1 MLRILYIVRPFGP
14 LGGMERYVFETARE
28 MVRRGHEVAALCRS
42 VDEASVAAS
51 GVEVIKLNPK
61 PAKRGWHDRYVF
73 RDAVTEFFRDPANR
87 RRFDIVHS
95 HENTIEQDVTTE
107 HGPCT
112 AYGLRLKPWKRLDF
126 SARKNLAIEKQ
137 KFHGPNLKALVSCA
151 QRVQDIALREY
162 PHLAQKI
169 TRVITP
175 AYTYLQPATKDPARQ
190 ARVLGFMGR
199 DWRRKGLPKAL
210 EIFSD
215 LRGQDPTWSM
225 LIAGC
230 PADSLPSNLV
240 RALPEG
246 TQLLGR
252 TDPQDF
258 FNKIDVLVHP
268 ATDEPFGMVMSEAL
282 TCGVAAIFSDQ
293 CGAAD
298 HLQSA
303 GLRVL
308 STKASTSEWATAC
321 RDLAGQT
328 FPPIISRPWSDLAAE
343 HENLYAEV
351 LEAKSPLER
360 AKKFHLPIFGEPEKL
375 PVSAEQLAKL
385 RDKGH

>member
-1 MLRILYIVRPFGP
+1 VLKILYIVRPFGP
-14 LGGMERYVFETARE
+14 VGGMERYVFETARA
-28 MVRRGHEVAALCRS
+28 MVQRGHQVTALCRS
-42 VDEASVAAS
+42 VDEESIAGSC
-51 GVEVIKLNPK
+51 VETIKLQPQ

-73 RDAVTEFFRDPANR
+73 RDAVTEFFRDPVNR

-137 KFHGPNLKALVSCA
+137 KFHGSNLKALVSCA

-162 PHLAQKI
+162 PHIAQKI
-169 TRVITP
+169 TKVITP
-175 AYTYLQPATKDPARQ
+175 AYTYLEPVVKDPTRQ
-190 ARVLGFMGR
+190 PRVLGFMGR
-199 DWRRKGLPKAL
+199 DWKRKGLPKAL
-210 EIFSD
+210 EIFRY
-215 LRGQDPTWSM
+215 LHREDPSWTM

-230 PADSLPSNLV
+230 PPESLPRKLI
-240 RALPEG
+240 RTLPQG

-252 TDPQDF
+252 TDPQEF

-282 TCGVAAIFSDQ
+282 TCGVPVIFSDQ

-298 HLQSA
+298 HLQSE

-308 STKASTSEWATAC
+308 PVTAPVSVWARSCTE
-321 RDLAGQT
+321 LAGRPFTKPQ
-328 FPPIISRPWSDLAAE
+328 SRTWSDLATE
-343 HENLYAEV
+343 HEELY
-351 LEAKSPLER
+351 
-360 AKKFHLPIFGEPEKL
+360 GEILDASRGAPKY
-375 PVSAEQLAKL
+375 
-385 RDKGH
+385 

>member
-14 LGGMERYVFETARE
+14 LGGMERYVFATARE
-28 MVRRGHEVAALCRS
+28 MVKRGHHVSALCRS
-42 VDEASVAAS
+42 VDEASVPGS

-175 AYTYLQPATKDPARQ
+175 AYTYLQPVAKDPARKP
-190 ARVLGFMGR
+190 RVLGFMGR
-199 DWRRKGLPKAL
+199 DWKRKGLPKAL
-210 EIFSD
+210 EVFRS
-215 LRGQDPTWSM
+215 LRRADPSWTM
-225 LIAGC
+225 LVAGC
-230 PADSLPSNLV
+230 PPESLPGNLV
-240 RALPEG
+240 SQALALGMDERPARPSSEPAV
-246 TQLLGR
+246 QFLGR
-252 TDPQDF
+252 TDPQEF
-258 FNKIDVLVHP
+258 FGRIDVLVHP

-282 TCGVAAIFSDQ
+282 TCGVPVVFSDQ

-298 HLQSA
+298 HLRSD

-308 STKASTSEWATAC
+308 RVDAPVSDWVHAC
-321 RDLAGQT
+321 VALAGHN
-328 FPPIISRPWSDLAAE
+328 FAPLASRTWSDVAAE
-343 HENLYAEV
+343 HEELYTNIAT
-351 LEAKSPLER
+351 R
-360 AKKFHLPIFGEPEKL
+360 C
-375 PVSAEQLAKL
+375 
-385 RDKGH
+385 

>member
-1 MLRILYIVRPFGP
+1 
-14 LGGMERYVFETARE
+14 MERYAFEVARE
-28 MVRRGHEVAALCRS
+28 MAGRGHQVSVLCRS
-42 VDEASVAAS
+42 VGEVSVA
-51 GVEVIKLNPK
+51 GCGLEVIKLQPK

-73 RDAVTEFFRDPANR
+73 RDAVTEFLSDPSNR
-87 RRFDIVHS
+87 GCFDIVHS

-137 KFHGPNLKALVSCA
+137 KFHGPSLKALVSCA

-162 PHLAQKI
+162 PHLVRKI
-169 TRVITP
+169 TKVITP

-199 DWRRKGLPKAL
+199 DWKRKGLPKAL
-210 EIFSD
+210 EIFSV
-215 LRGQDPTWSM
+215 LRQQDPSWSM

-230 PADSLPSNLV
+230 PAESLTANLV
-240 RALPEG
+240 RALPDG
-246 TQLLGR
+246 AQLLGR

-282 TCGVAAIFSDQ
+282 TCGVPVVFSDQ

-298 HLQSA
+298 HLKSD
-303 GLRVL
+303 GLHVL
-308 STKASTSEWATAC
+308 PVVAPMAVWANTC
-321 RDLAGQT
+321 KDLAGRP
-328 FPPIISRPWSDLAAE
+328 FAPPASRTWSDVAAE
-343 HENLYAEV
+343 HEALYHLV
-351 LEAKSPLER
+351 LN
-360 AKKFHLPIFGEPEKL
+360 HPISG
-375 PVSAEQLAKL
+375 
-385 RDKGH
+385 

>member
-14 LGGMERYVFETARE
+14 VGGMERYVFETARE
-28 MVRRGHEVAALCRS
+28 MVKRGHTVSALCRS
-42 VDEASVAAS
+42 VDEGSVTGS
-51 GVEVIKLNPK
+51 GVEIIKLNPK

-73 RDAVTEFFRDPANR
+73 RDAVTEFFADPTNR

-169 TRVITP
+169 TKVITP
-175 AYTYLQPATKDPARQ
+175 AYTYLHPATKDPDRP

-199 DWRRKGLPKAL
+199 DWKRKGLPKAL
-210 EIFSD
+210 EIFST
-215 LRGQDPTWSM
+215 LRREDPSWTM
-225 LIAGC
+225 LVAGC
-230 PADSLPSNLV
+230 PAESLPSNLV

-246 TQLLGR
+246 AKLIGR
-252 TDPQDF
+252 TDPQGF
-258 FNKIDVLVHP
+258 FGEVDVLVHP

-282 TCGVAAIFSDQ
+282 TCQVPVVFSDQ

-298 HLQSA
+298 HLRSD

-308 STKASTSEWATAC
+308 STKASSEEWATAC
-321 RDLAGQT
+321 RELAGRT
-328 FPPIISRPWSDLAAE
+328 FPPLASRTWSDVAAE
-343 HENLYAEV
+343 QEALYAGV
-351 LEAKSPLER
+351 LSL
-360 AKKFHLPIFGEPEKL
+360 
-375 PVSAEQLAKL
+375 
-385 RDKGH
+385 KGA

>member
-1 MLRILYIVRPFGP
+1 MLRIAYIVRPFGP
-14 LGGMERYVFETARE
+14 VGGMERYVFETARE
-28 MVRRGHEVAALCRS
+28 MVKRGHHVAALCRS
-42 VDEASVAAS
+42 VDESSVAGS
-51 GVEVIKLNPK
+51 GVEVIKLNTK

-73 RDAVTEFFRDPANR
+73 RDAVTEFFSDPANR

-162 PHLAQKI
+162 PHLARKI
-169 TRVITP
+169 TKVITP
-175 AYTYLQPATKDPARQ
+175 AYTYLQTVAKDPARP

-199 DWRRKGLPKAL
+199 DWKRKGLPKAL
-210 EIFSD
+210 EIFSV
-215 LRGQDPTWSM
+215 LRQQDPSWSM

-230 PADSLPSNLV
+230 PAESLPANLV
-240 RALPEG
+240 RVLPQG
-246 TQLLGR
+246 AQLLGR
-252 TDPQDF
+252 TDPQEF

-282 TCGVAAIFSDQ
+282 TCGVPAVFSDQ

-308 STKASTSEWATAC
+308 STKAPTSEWSTTC
-321 RDLAGQT
+321 KDLAGRP
-328 FPPIISRPWSDLAAE
+328 FAPPTSRTWEDVAAE
-343 HENLYAEV
+343 HEELYLLV
-351 LEAKSPLER
+351 LNR
-360 AKKFHLPIFGEPEKL
+360 PIPG
-375 PVSAEQLAKL
+375 
-385 RDKGH
+385 

>member
-1 MLRILYIVRPFGP
+1 MLRIAYIVRPFGP
-14 LGGMERYVFETARE
+14 VGGMERYVFETARE
-28 MVRRGHEVAALCRS
+28 MVKRGHHVAALCRS
-42 VDEASVAAS
+42 VDEASVAGS

-73 RDAVTEFFRDPANR
+73 RDAVTEFFSHPVNR
-87 RRFDIVHS
+87 RHFDIVHS

-169 TRVITP
+169 TKVITP
-175 AYTYLQPATKDPARQ
+175 AYTYLQPVTKDPARP

-199 DWRRKGLPKAL
+199 DWKRKGLPKAL
-210 EIFSD
+210 EIFSV
-215 LRGQDPTWSM
+215 LRQQDPSWSM

-230 PADSLPSNLV
+230 PEELLPANLV

-246 TQLLGR
+246 AQLLGR

-258 FNKIDVLVHP
+258 FNRIDVLVHP

-282 TCGVAAIFSDQ
+282 TCGVPVVFSDQ

-298 HLQSA
+298 HLRSD
-303 GLRVL
+303 GLRILRVD
-308 STKASTSEWATAC
+308 APVADWAAAC
-321 RDLAGQT
+321 TELAGRT
-328 FPPIISRPWSDLAAE
+328 FTTPLSRTWSDVAAE
-343 HENLYAEV
+343 HEELYRVV
-351 LEAKSPLER
+351 LN
-360 AKKFHLPIFGEPEKL
+360 HPI
-375 PVSAEQLAKL
+375 SS
-385 RDKGH
+385 

>member
-1 MLRILYIVRPFGP
+1 MRILYIVRPFGP
-14 LGGMERYVFETARE
+14 VGGMERYVFETARE
-28 MVRRGHEVAALCRS
+28 MVRRGHQVSALCRS
-42 VDEASVAAS
+42 VDEGSVADS
-51 GVEVIKLNPK
+51 GVEVIKLQPK

-73 RDAVTEFFRDPANR
+73 RDAVTEFFNDPVNR
-87 RRFDIVHS
+87 SRFDIVHS

-169 TRVITP
+169 TKVITP
-175 AYTYLQPATKDPARQ
+175 AYTYLQPATKDPARP

-199 DWRRKGLPKAL
+199 DWKRKGLPKAL
-210 EIFSD
+210 EIFSV
-215 LRGQDPTWSM
+215 LQRQDPTWAM

-230 PADSLPSNLV
+230 PAESLPASLV

-246 TQLLGR
+246 ARLLGR
-252 TDPQDF
+252 TDPQEF
-258 FNKIDVLVHP
+258 FSQIDVLVHP

-282 TCGVAAIFSDQ
+282 TCQVPVVFSDQ

-298 HLQSA
+298 HLRSD

-308 STKASTSEWATAC
+308 PVAAPVAAWANAC
-321 RDLAGQT
+321 QDLAGRP
-328 FPPIISRPWSDLAAE
+328 FAPPASRTWSDAATE
-343 HENLYAEV
+343 HEELYRLV
-351 LEAKSPLER
+351 LDR
-360 AKKFHLPIFGEPEKL
+360 QT
-375 PVSAEQLAKL
+375 PV
-385 RDKGH
+385 D